1 MGATRDAGAS
11 GSVSGDASGDA
22 SGGASRGVAGGASGG
37 EAGGVDYTSRTEI
50 ERLQQLLRRAPAS
63 ADAAE
68 ELWDAVG
75 RLLLEN
81 ERLRLENVRLHD
93 GTRILNMRLRLDIE
107 RLKRLQLDNQRL
119 RAAAGDEGGV
129 GAAE

>member
-1 MGATRDAGAS
+1 MQRGAT
-11 GSVSGDASGDA
+11 GSAAGDASGGV

>member
-1 MGATRDAGAS
+1 MQRGATGDAGGGAA
-11 GSVSGDASGDA
+11 GGASGDA
-22 SGGASRGVAGGASGG
+22 SRGASRGASGG
-37 EAGGVDYTSRTEI
+37 VDHTSRTEI

>member
-1 MGATRDAGAS
+1 MQRGAT
-11 GSVSGDASGDA
+11 GSAAGDA
-22 SGGASRGVAGGASGG
+22 SGGVSGGASGG
-37 EAGGVDYTSRTEI
+37 EAGGASRGASRGASGGVDHTSRTEI
-50 ERLQQLLRRAPAS
+50 ERLQQLLRRASAS